1 MILLIHCHL
10 FATYMAAVLEGR
22 GLWKIYQSG
31 QNKIEALRDISLT
44 IEVGEMVAIMGPS
57 GCGKTTLLNCLSG
70 LDELTA
76 GEVFVE
82 GISLTAS
89 DDTHRTKIRGSNLGF
104 IFQSFNLIP
113 VLTAVE
119 NVEMPLLL
127 QGIPAKDARQL
138 SLDAL
143 DLVGLKN
150 WATHRPM
157 ELSGGQRQRVTIA
170 RAFVHKPAVI
180 LGDEPTGNLDTRTSG
195 EVMDLL
201 FELNAERGTTLLV
214 VTHDSEIAARCSR
227 VLYMED
233 GLIVRDEKSDEKSN
247 EKSEEE

>member
-1 MILLIHCHL
+1 M
-10 FATYMAAVLEGR
+10 ATVLEGR

-31 QNKIEALRDISLT
+31 SNKIEALREISLT
-44 IEVGEMVAIMGPS
+44 IEAGEMVAIMGPS

-76 GEVFVE
+76 GEVLVE

-89 DDTHRTKIRGSNLGF
+89 DDRHRTNIRGSNLGF

-127 QGIPAKDARQL
+127 QGIPAKEARQR

-150 WATHRPM
+150 WSTHHPM

-170 RAFVHKPAVI
+170 RAFVHEPAVI
-180 LGDEPTGNLDTRTSG
+180 LGDEPTGNLDTRTSN

-214 VTHDSEIAARCSR
+214 VTHDAEIAARCSR
-227 VLYMED
+227 VLHMED
-233 GLIVRDEKSDEKSN
+233 GLIVRDEKS
-247 EKSEEE
+247 EEE

>member
-1 MILLIHCHL
+1 M
-10 FATYMAAVLEGR
+10 EGR

-31 QNKIEALRDISLT
+31 SNKVEALREISLT
-44 IEVGEMVAIMGPS
+44 IEAGEMVAIMGPS

-76 GEVFVE
+76 GEVLVE

-89 DDTHRTKIRGSNLGF
+89 DDKHRTNIRGGNLGF

-119 NVEMPLLL
+119 NVEIPLLL
-127 QGIPAKDARQL
+127 QGIPAKEARQR

-150 WATHRPM
+150 WSTHRPM

-180 LGDEPTGNLDTRTSG
+180 LGDEPTGNLDSRTSG

-227 VLYMED
+227 VLHMED
-233 GLIVRDEKSDEKSN
+233 GLIVRDEKS
-247 EKSEEE
+247 EEE

>member
-1 MILLIHCHL
+1 MILLIHCRL
-10 FATYMAAVLEGR
+10 FAACMATVLEGR

-31 QNKIEALRDISLT
+31 SNKIEALREISLT
-44 IEVGEMVAIMGPS
+44 IEAGEMVAIMGPS

-89 DDTHRTKIRGSNLGF
+89 DDKHRTNVRGRNLGF

-127 QGIPAKDARQL
+127 QGIPAKEARQR

-150 WATHRPM
+150 WSTHRPM

-180 LGDEPTGNLDTRTSG
+180 LGDEPTGNLDSRTSK

-227 VLYMED
+227 ILHMED
-233 GLIVRDEKSDEKSN
+233 GLIVRDEKS
-247 EKSEEE
+247 EEE

>member
-1 MILLIHCHL
+1 M
-10 FATYMAAVLEGR
+10 EGR

-31 QNKIEALRDISLT
+31 SNKVEALREISLT
-44 IEVGEMVAIMGPS
+44 IEAGEMVAIMGPS

-76 GEVFVE
+76 GEVLVE
-82 GISLTAS
+82 GISLTSS
-89 DDTHRTKIRGSNLGF
+89 DDKHRTNIRGGNLGF

-119 NVEMPLLL
+119 NVEIPLLL
-127 QGIPAKDARQL
+127 QGIPAKEARQR

-150 WATHRPM
+150 WSTHRPM

-180 LGDEPTGNLDTRTSG
+180 LGDEPTGNLDSRTSG

-201 FELNAERGTTLLV
+201 FEFNAERGTTLLV

-227 VLYMED
+227 VLHMED
-233 GLIVRDEKSDEKSN
+233 GLIVRDEKS
-247 EKSEEE
+247 EEE

>member
-1 MILLIHCHL
+1 MILLIHCYL
-10 FATYMAAVLEGR
+10 FAACMATVLEGR

-31 QNKIEALRDISLT
+31 SNKIEALREISLT
-44 IEVGEMVAIMGPS
+44 IEAGEMVAIMGPS

-76 GEVFVE
+76 GEVLVE

-89 DDTHRTKIRGSNLGF
+89 DDRHRTNIRGSNLGF

-113 VLTAVE
+113 VLTAVG

-127 QGIPAKDARQL
+127 QGIPAKEARQR

-150 WATHRPM
+150 WSTHRPM

-170 RAFVHKPAVI
+170 RAFVHEPAVI

-214 VTHDSEIAARCSR
+214 VTHDSEIASRCSR
-227 VLYMED
+227 VLHMED
-233 GLIVRDEKSDEKSN
+233 GLIVRDEKS
-247 EKSEEE
+247 EEE

>member
-1 MILLIHCHL
+1 MILLIHCRL
-10 FATYMAAVLEGR
+10 FAACMATVLEGR

-31 QNKIEALRDISLT
+31 SNKIEALREISLT
-44 IEVGEMVAIMGPS
+44 IEAGEMVAIMGPS

-89 DDTHRTKIRGSNLGF
+89 DDKHRTNVRGSNLGF

-127 QGIPAKDARQL
+127 QGIPAKEARQR

-150 WATHRPM
+150 WSTHRPM

-170 RAFVHKPAVI
+170 RAFVHEPAVI
-180 LGDEPTGNLDTRTSG
+180 LGDEPTGNLDTRTSK

-214 VTHDSEIAARCSR
+214 VTHD
-227 VLYMED
+227 
-233 GLIVRDEKSDEKSN
+233 
-247 EKSEEE
+247 

>member
-1 MILLIHCHL
+1 MILLIHCYL
-10 FATYMAAVLEGR
+10 FAACMATVLEGR

-31 QNKIEALRDISLT
+31 SNKIEALREISLT
-44 IEVGEMVAIMGPS
+44 IEAGEMVAIMGPS

-76 GEVFVE
+76 GEVLVE

-89 DDTHRTKIRGSNLGF
+89 DDRHRTNVRGSNLGF

-127 QGIPAKDARQL
+127 QGIPAKEARQR

-150 WATHRPM
+150 WSTHRPM

-170 RAFVHKPAVI
+170 RAFVHEPAVI
-180 LGDEPTGNLDTRTSG
+180 LGDEPTGNLDTRTSN

-227 VLYMED
+227 VLHMED
-233 GLIVRDEKSDEKSN
+233 GLIVRDEKS
-247 EKSEEE
+247 EEE

>member
-1 MILLIHCHL
+1 MILLIHCYL
-10 FATYMAAVLEGR
+10 FAACMATVLEGR

-31 QNKIEALRDISLT
+31 SNKIEALREISLT
-44 IEVGEMVAIMGPS
+44 IEAGEMVAIMGPS

-76 GEVFVE
+76 GEVLVE

-89 DDTHRTKIRGSNLGF
+89 DDKHRTNVRGRNLGF

-127 QGIPAKDARQL
+127 QGIPAKEARQR

-150 WATHRPM
+150 WSTHRPM

-170 RAFVHKPAVI
+170 RAFVHEPAVI
-180 LGDEPTGNLDTRTSG
+180 LGDEPTGNLDTRTSN

-227 VLYMED
+227 ILHMED
-233 GLIVRDEKSDEKSN
+233 GLIVRDEKS
-247 EKSEEE
+247 EEE

>member
-1 MILLIHCHL
+1 M
-10 FATYMAAVLEGR
+10 ATVLEGR

-31 QNKIEALRDISLT
+31 SNKIEALREISLT
-44 IEVGEMVAIMGPS
+44 IEAGEMVAIMGPS

-76 GEVFVE
+76 GEVLVE

-89 DDTHRTKIRGSNLGF
+89 DDRHRTNVRGSNLGF

-127 QGIPAKDARQL
+127 QGIPAKEARQR

-150 WATHRPM
+150 WSTHRPM

-170 RAFVHKPAVI
+170 RAFVHEPVVI
-180 LGDEPTGNLDTRTSG
+180 LGDEPTGNLDTRTSN

-214 VTHDSEIAARCSR
+214 VTHDSEIASRCSR
-227 VLYMED
+227 VLHMED
-233 GLIVRDEKSDEKSN
+233 GLVVRDEKS
-247 EKSEEE
+247 EEE

>member
-1 MILLIHCHL
+1 MILLIHCYL
-10 FATYMAAVLEGR
+10 FAACMATVLEGR

-31 QNKIEALRDISLT
+31 SNKIEALREISLT
-44 IEVGEMVAIMGPS
+44 IEAGEMVAIMGPS

-76 GEVFVE
+76 GEVLVE
-82 GISLTAS
+82 GIYLTAS
-89 DDTHRTKIRGSNLGF
+89 DDRHRTNVRGSNLGF

-127 QGIPAKDARQL
+127 QGIPAKEARQR

-150 WATHRPM
+150 WSTHRPM

-170 RAFVHKPAVI
+170 RAFVHEPAVI
-180 LGDEPTGNLDTRTSG
+180 LGDEPTGNLDTRTSN

-227 VLYMED
+227 VLHMED
-233 GLIVRDEKSDEKSN
+233 GLIVRDEKS
-247 EKSEEE
+247 EEE

>member
-1 MILLIHCHL
+1 MILLIHYYL
-10 FATYMAAVLEGR
+10 FATYMATVLEGR

-31 QNKIEALRDISLT
+31 SNKIEALREISLT
-44 IEVGEMVAIMGPS
+44 IEAGEMVAIMGPS

-76 GEVFVE
+76 GEVLVE

-89 DDTHRTKIRGSNLGF
+89 DDRHRTNIRGSNLGF

-127 QGIPAKDARQL
+127 QGVPAKEARKL
-138 SLDAL
+138 SLEAL

-150 WATHRPM
+150 WSTHRPM

-170 RAFVHKPAVI
+170 RAFVHEPAVI
-180 LGDEPTGNLDTRTSG
+180 LGDEPTGNLDTRTSD
-195 EVMDLL
+195 EVMNLL
-201 FELNAERGTTLLV
+201 FKLNAERGTTLLV
-214 VTHDSEIAARCSR
+214 VTHDSEIASRCSR
-227 VLYMED
+227 VLHMED
-233 GLIVRDEKSDEKSN
+233 GLIVRDEKS
-247 EKSEEE
+247 EEE

>member
-1 MILLIHCHL
+1 M
-10 FATYMAAVLEGR
+10 ATVLEGR

-31 QNKIEALRDISLT
+31 SNKIEALREISLT
-44 IEVGEMVAIMGPS
+44 IEAGEMVAIMGPS

-89 DDTHRTKIRGSNLGF
+89 DDKHRTNVRGRNLGF

-127 QGIPAKDARQL
+127 QGIPAKEARQC

-150 WATHRPM
+150 WSTHRPM

-180 LGDEPTGNLDTRTSG
+180 LGDEPTGNLDSRTSK

-227 VLYMED
+227 ILHMED
-233 GLIVRDEKSDEKSN
+233 GLIVRDEKS
-247 EKSEEE
+247 EEE

>member
-1 MILLIHCHL
+1 M
-10 FATYMAAVLEGR
+10 ATVLEGR

-31 QNKIEALRDISLT
+31 SNKIEALREISLT
-44 IEVGEMVAIMGPS
+44 IEAGEMVAIMGPS

-89 DDTHRTKIRGSNLGF
+89 DDKHRTNVRGRNLGF

-127 QGIPAKDARQL
+127 QGIPAKEARQR

-150 WATHRPM
+150 WSTHRPM

-180 LGDEPTGNLDTRTSG
+180 LGDEPTGNLDSRTSK

-227 VLYMED
+227 ILHMED
-233 GLIVRDEKSDEKSN
+233 GLIVRDEKS
-247 EKSEEE
+247 EEE

>member
-1 MILLIHCHL
+1 
-10 FATYMAAVLEGR
+10 MAAVMEGR

-31 QNKIEALRDISLT
+31 SNKVEALREISLT
-44 IEVGEMVAIMGPS
+44 IEAGEMVAIMGPS

-76 GEVFVE
+76 GEVLVE

-89 DDTHRTKIRGSNLGF
+89 DDKHRTNIRGGNLGF

-119 NVEMPLLL
+119 NVEIPLLL
-127 QGIPAKDARQL
+127 QGIPAKEARQR

-150 WATHRPM
+150 WSTHRPM

-180 LGDEPTGNLDTRTSG
+180 LGDEPTGNLDSRTSG

-227 VLYMED
+227 VLHMED
-233 GLIVRDEKSDEKSN
+233 GLIVRDEKS
-247 EKSEEE
+247 EEE

>member
-1 MILLIHCHL
+1 M
-10 FATYMAAVLEGR
+10 ATVLEGR

-31 QNKIEALRDISLT
+31 SNKIEALREISLT
-44 IEVGEMVAIMGPS
+44 IEAGEMVAIMGPS

-76 GEVFVE
+76 GEVLVE

-89 DDTHRTKIRGSNLGF
+89 DDRHRTNVRGSNLGF
-104 IFQSFNLIP
+104 ICQSFNLIP

-127 QGIPAKDARQL
+127 QGIPAKEARQR

-150 WATHRPM
+150 WSTHRPM

-170 RAFVHKPAVI
+170 RAFVHEPAVI
-180 LGDEPTGNLDTRTSG
+180 LGDEPTGNLDTRTSN

-227 VLYMED
+227 VLHMED
-233 GLIVRDEKSDEKSN
+233 GLIVRDEKS
-247 EKSEEE
+247 EEE

>member
-1 MILLIHCHL
+1 M
-10 FATYMAAVLEGR
+10 ATVLEGR

-31 QNKIEALRDISLT
+31 SNKIEALREISLT
-44 IEVGEMVAIMGPS
+44 IEAGEMVAIMGPS

-76 GEVFVE
+76 GEVLVE

-89 DDTHRTKIRGSNLGF
+89 DDRHRTNVRGSNLGF

-127 QGIPAKDARQL
+127 QGIPAKEARQR

-150 WATHRPM
+150 WSTHRPM

-170 RAFVHKPAVI
+170 RAFVHEPAVI
-180 LGDEPTGNLDTRTSG
+180 LGDEPTGNLDTRTSN

-227 VLYMED
+227 VLHMED
-233 GLIVRDEKSDEKSN
+233 GLIVRDEKS
-247 EKSEEE
+247 EEE

>member
-1 MILLIHCHL
+1 
-10 FATYMAAVLEGR
+10 
-22 GLWKIYQSG
+22 
-31 QNKIEALRDISLT
+31 
-44 IEVGEMVAIMGPS
+44 MVAIMGPS

-89 DDTHRTKIRGSNLGF
+89 DDKHRTNVRGRNLGF

-127 QGIPAKDARQL
+127 QGIPAKEARQR

-150 WATHRPM
+150 WSTHRPM

-180 LGDEPTGNLDTRTSG
+180 LGDEPTGNLDSRTSK

-227 VLYMED
+227 ILHMED
-233 GLIVRDEKSDEKSN
+233 GLIVRDEKS
-247 EKSEEE
+247 EEE

>member
-1 MILLIHCHL
+1 MILLIHCYL
-10 FATYMAAVLEGR
+10 FAACMATVLEGR

-31 QNKIEALRDISLT
+31 SNKIEALREISLT
-44 IEVGEMVAIMGPS
+44 IEAGEMVAIMGPS

-76 GEVFVE
+76 GEVLVE

-89 DDTHRTKIRGSNLGF
+89 DDRHRTNVRGSNLGF

-127 QGIPAKDARQL
+127 QGIPAKEARQR

-150 WATHRPM
+150 WSTHRPM

-170 RAFVHKPAVI
+170 RAFVHEPAVI
-180 LGDEPTGNLDTRTSG
+180 LGDEPTGNLDTRTSN

-214 VTHDSEIAARCSR
+214 VTHDAEIAARCSR
-227 VLYMED
+227 VLHMED
-233 GLIVRDEKSDEKSN
+233 GLIVRDEKS
-247 EKSEEE
+247 EEE

>member
-1 MILLIHCHL
+1 M
-10 FATYMAAVLEGR
+10 ATVLEGR

-31 QNKIEALRDISLT
+31 SNKIEALREISLT
-44 IEVGEMVAIMGPS
+44 IEAGEMVAIMGPS

-76 GEVFVE
+76 GEVLVE
-82 GISLTAS
+82 GISLTAP
-89 DDTHRTKIRGSNLGF
+89 DDRHRTNVRGSNLGF

-127 QGIPAKDARQL
+127 QGIPAKEARQR

-150 WATHRPM
+150 WSTHRPM

-170 RAFVHKPAVI
+170 RAFVHEPAVI
-180 LGDEPTGNLDTRTSG
+180 LGDEPTGNLDTRTSN

-227 VLYMED
+227 VLHMED
-233 GLIVRDEKSDEKSN
+233 GLIVRDEKS
-247 EKSEEE
+247 EEE

>member
-1 MILLIHCHL
+1 MILLIHYRP
-10 FATYMAAVLEGR
+10 FASYMATVLEGR

-31 QNKIEALRDISLT
+31 SNKIEALREISLT
-44 IEVGEMVAIMGPS
+44 IEAGEMVAIMGPS

-89 DDTHRTKIRGSNLGF
+89 DDRHRTNVRGSNLGF

-127 QGIPAKDARQL
+127 QGIPAKEARQR

-150 WATHRPM
+150 WSTHRPM

-170 RAFVHKPAVI
+170 RAFVHEPAVI
-180 LGDEPTGNLDTRTSG
+180 LGDEPTGNLDTRTSN

-227 VLYMED
+227 VLHMED
-233 GLIVRDEKSDEKSN
+233 GLIVRDEKS
-247 EKSEEE
+247 EEE

>member
-1 MILLIHCHL
+1 M
-10 FATYMAAVLEGR
+10 ATVLEGR

-31 QNKIEALRDISLT
+31 SNKIEALREISLT
-44 IEVGEMVAIMGPS
+44 IEAGEMVAIMGPS

-76 GEVFVE
+76 GEVLVE

-89 DDTHRTKIRGSNLGF
+89 DDRHRTNIRGSNLGF

-127 QGIPAKDARQL
+127 QGVPAKEARKL
-138 SLDAL
+138 SLEAL

-150 WATHRPM
+150 WSTHRPM

-170 RAFVHKPAVI
+170 RAFVHEPAVI
-180 LGDEPTGNLDTRTSG
+180 LGDEPTGNLDTRTSD
-195 EVMDLL
+195 EVMNLL
-201 FELNAERGTTLLV
+201 FKLNAERGTTMLV
-214 VTHDSEIAARCSR
+214 VTHDSEIASRCSR
-227 VLYMED
+227 VLHMED
-233 GLIVRDEKSDEKSN
+233 GLIVRDEKS
-247 EKSEEE
+247 EEE

>member
-1 MILLIHCHL
+1 M
-10 FATYMAAVLEGR
+10 ATVLEGR

-31 QNKIEALRDISLT
+31 SNKIEALREISLT
-44 IEVGEMVAIMGPS
+44 IEAGEMVAIMGPS

-76 GEVFVE
+76 GEVLVE

-89 DDTHRTKIRGSNLGF
+89 DDRHRTNVRGSNLGF

-127 QGIPAKDARQL
+127 QGIPAKEARQR

-150 WATHRPM
+150 WSTHRPM

-170 RAFVHKPAVI
+170 RAFVHEPVVI
-180 LGDEPTGNLDTRTSG
+180 LGDEPTGNLDTRTSN

-214 VTHDSEIAARCSR
+214 VTHDSEIASRCSR
-227 VLYMED
+227 VLHMED
-233 GLIVRDEKSDEKSN
+233 GLIVRDEKS
-247 EKSEEE
+247 EEE

>member
-1 MILLIHCHL
+1 M
-10 FATYMAAVLEGR
+10 ATVLEGR

-31 QNKIEALRDISLT
+31 SNKIEALREISLT
-44 IEVGEMVAIMGPS
+44 IEAGEMVAIMGPS

-89 DDTHRTKIRGSNLGF
+89 DEKHRTNVRGRNLGF

-127 QGIPAKDARQL
+127 QGIPAKEARQR

-150 WATHRPM
+150 WSTHRPM

-180 LGDEPTGNLDTRTSG
+180 LGDEPTGNLDSRTSK

-227 VLYMED
+227 ILHMED
-233 GLIVRDEKSDEKSN
+233 GLIVRDEKS
-247 EKSEEE
+247 EEE

>member
-1 MILLIHCHL
+1 M
-10 FATYMAAVLEGR
+10 ATVLEGR

-31 QNKIEALRDISLT
+31 SNKIEALREISLT
-44 IEVGEMVAIMGPS
+44 IEAGEMVAIMGPS

-76 GEVFVE
+76 GEVLVE

-89 DDTHRTKIRGSNLGF
+89 DDRHRTNIRGSNLGF

-127 QGIPAKDARQL
+127 QGVPAKEARKL
-138 SLDAL
+138 SLEAL

-150 WATHRPM
+150 WSTHRPM

-170 RAFVHKPAVI
+170 RAFVHEPAVI
-180 LGDEPTGNLDTRTSG
+180 LGDEPTGNLDTRTSD
-195 EVMDLL
+195 EVMNLL
-201 FELNAERGTTLLV
+201 FKLNAERGTTLLV
-214 VTHDSEIAARCSR
+214 VTHDSEIASRCSR
-227 VLYMED
+227 VLHMED
-233 GLIVRDEKSDEKSN
+233 GLIVRDEKS
-247 EKSEEE
+247 EEE

>member
-1 MILLIHCHL
+1 M
-10 FATYMAAVLEGR
+10 ATVLEGR

-31 QNKIEALRDISLT
+31 SNKIEALREISLT
-44 IEVGEMVAIMGPS
+44 IEAGEMVAIMGPS

-76 GEVFVE
+76 GEVLVE

-89 DDTHRTKIRGSNLGF
+89 DDKHRTNVRGRNLGF

-127 QGIPAKDARQL
+127 QGIPAKEARQR

-150 WATHRPM
+150 WSTHRPM

-170 RAFVHKPAVI
+170 RAFVHEPAVI
-180 LGDEPTGNLDTRTSG
+180 LGDEPTGNLDTRTSN

-227 VLYMED
+227 ILHMED
-233 GLIVRDEKSDEKSN
+233 GLIVRDEKS
-247 EKSEEE
+247 EEE

>member
-1 MILLIHCHL
+1 MILLIHCYL
-10 FATYMAAVLEGR
+10 FAACMATVLEGR

-31 QNKIEALRDISLT
+31 SNKIEALREISLT
-44 IEVGEMVAIMGPS
+44 IEAGEMVAIMGPS

-76 GEVFVE
+76 GEVLVE

-89 DDTHRTKIRGSNLGF
+89 DDRHRTNIRGSNLGF

-127 QGIPAKDARQL
+127 QGIPAKEARQR

-150 WATHRPM
+150 WSTHRPM

-170 RAFVHKPAVI
+170 RAFVHEPAVI
-180 LGDEPTGNLDTRTSG
+180 LGDEPTGNLDTRTSN

-227 VLYMED
+227 VLHMED
-233 GLIVRDEKSDEKSN
+233 GLIVRDEKS
-247 EKSEEE
+247 EEE